1 MCDFTGWRNMW
12 IRWCLNKM
20 CHVTALQWGC
30 VPGIVSSWVIS
41 CFYRVEER
49 QNVRFYRV
57 EEHVDEVVFE

>member
-1 MCDFTGWRNMW
+1 MCDFIGWRNMW

-20 CHVTALQWGC
+20 CHVKSFYCGWEPRIRSNL
-30 VPGIVSSWVIS
+30 VIS

-57 EEHVDEVVFE
+57 EEHVD

>member
-20 CHVTALQWGC
+20 CHVKSFYCGYEPRIRSNL
-30 VPGIVSSWVIS
+30 VIL

-49 QNVRFYRV
+49 QNV
-57 EEHVDEVVFE
+57 